1 MGMKKIIFVI
11 VVTLFLNGC
20 FQMIALV
27 GPAISGAATGNIYQ
41 SALSYSVGYG
51 VKKATG
57 KTIIENVI
65 ILSKDKEKVTKIKKN
80 EELIH
85 SFNPNIFPE
94 F

>member
-1 MGMKKIIFVI
+1 MKKVIFVVI
-11 VVTLFLNGC
+11 ATVFLNGC
-20 FQMIALV
+20 FQVLALV
-27 GPAISGAATGNIYQ
+27 GPAATGVASGNIYQ

-51 VKKATG
+51 IKKATG
-57 KTIIENVI
+57 KTILENVI